1 MINRALILNK
11 LYCFDRTRPR
21 LFGRKK
27 GENYYNNGW
36 RLNNLQQLSETANK
50 TLCH

>member
-21 LFGRKK
+21 LFGPFATGFAIVRAMI
-27 GENYYNNGW
+27 EADVV
-36 RLNNLQQLSETANK
+36 R
-50 TLCH
+50 